1 MAEQQQPDSRDRV
14 AGESPSPLD
23 KFIAELRLLA
33 PQAFS
38 EDRVDF
44 EKPRELLADE
54 VDEQSERFSFTWAG
68 WRDTVAML
76 QTPTSATLVLDT
88 APLRIHRSCRT
99 EPRDPGRTL
108 HPAQFCNE
116 ASPCELNVSR

>member
-23 KFIAELRLLA
+23 KFIAELRLLT

-44 EKPRELLADE
+44 EKLRELLADE
-54 VDEQSERFSFTWAG
+54 LDEQSERFSFTWAG
-68 WRDTVAML
+68 RRDAVAML
-76 QTPTSATLVLDT
+76 QAPTSATLVPDT
-88 APLRIHRSCRT
+88 VSLRKPRSCRT
-99 EPRDPGRTL
+99 EACDPERTL